1 MSVADKLRELGIEE
15 IQQKEK
21 DLRQELFNLRFQ
33 QATHQLENIM
43 RIRTVRRSIARAKT
57 VLAEKVVGSEV

>member
-1 MSVADKLRELGIEE
+1 MSVAGEFRELSVEE

-21 DLRQELFNLRFQ
+21 NLRQELFNLRFQ
-33 QATHQLENIM
+33 QATHQLENVM

-57 VLAEKVVGSEV
+57 VLAEKVADSET

>member
-1 MSVADKLRELGIEE
+1 MSVAGEFRELSVEE

-21 DLRQELFNLRFQ
+21 NLRQELFNLRFQ
-33 QATHQLENIM
+33 QVTHQLENVM

-57 VLAEKVVGSEV
+57 VLAEKVADSET

>member
-1 MSVADKLRELGIEE
+1 MSVAGEFRELSVEE

-21 DLRQELFNLRFQ
+21 NLRQELFNLRFQ
-33 QATHQLENIM
+33 QATHQLENVM

-57 VLAEKVVGSEV
+57 ILAEKVADSET

>member
-1 MSVADKLRELGIEE
+1 MSVADELRELSIEE

-57 VLAEKVVGSEV
+57 VLAEKTIDSEV

>member
-1 MSVADKLRELGIEE
+1 MSVADKLRELSIEE

-57 VLAEKVVGSEV
+57 VIAEKAID

>member
-1 MSVADKLRELGIEE
+1 MSVAGEFRELSVEE

-21 DLRQELFNLRFQ
+21 NLRQELFNLRFQ
-33 QATHQLENIM
+33 QATHQLENVM

-57 VLAEKVVGSEV
+57 VLAEKIADSEV